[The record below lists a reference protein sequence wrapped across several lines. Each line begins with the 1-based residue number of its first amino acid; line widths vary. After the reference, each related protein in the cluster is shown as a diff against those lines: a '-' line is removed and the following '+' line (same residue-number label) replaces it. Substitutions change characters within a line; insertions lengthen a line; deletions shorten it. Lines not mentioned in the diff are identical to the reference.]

1 MNMLQMERQQMQ
13 TLLDQT
19 DDKEDKL
26 NSEIDELNCNLQV
39 YMNDVHELQNIAKLS
54 VQRSTYVNL
63 TKPIKCCKVIV
74 LGRFLTFLVLILYVR
89 TCFFDFCSTVS

>member
-19 DDKEDKL
+19 EDKEDKL

-39 YMNDVHELQNIAKLS
+39 YMNDVHELHNIDKLS
-54 VQRSTYVNL
+54 VHSASR
-63 TKPIKCCKVIV
+63 IAAC
-74 LGRFLTFLVLILYVR
+74 
-89 TCFFDFCSTVS
+89 